1 MDHSVQD
8 WIAYGDEIRRPL
20 QIAKGLENS
29 TKVVIV
35 GAGLSG
41 LTLAYKIAT
50 KRPDISVELI
60 EKSSRLGGVI
70 ETWKQGG
77 WICDIAVNASRA
89 HPAFWRL
96 IDELGLSEQYS
107 ESNSHAKARWIYTDG
122 IVTSDDAQGWPS
134 EDIQRRKEVTNR

>member
-1 MDHSVQD
+1 MNKWAILYRIGLH
-8 WIAYGDEIRRPL
+8 GDEVRRPL

-29 TKVVIV
+29 RKVVIV

-41 LTLAYKIAT
+41 LTLAYKIAK
-50 KRPDISVELI
+50 KRPDISIELI

-70 ETWKQGG
+70 ETWKQGE

-96 IDELGLSEQYS
+96 IDELGLSEQYL
-107 ESNSHAKARWIYTDG
+107 NLTPTLKHDG
-122 IVTSDDAQGWPS
+122 SIPRGKG
-134 EDIQRRKEVTNR
+134 ENYHL

>member
-1 MDHSVQD
+1 MGHSVQD

-29 TKVVIV
+29 RKVTIV

-50 KRPDISVELI
+50 KRPDISIELI

-70 ETWKQGG
+70 ETWKQGE

-96 IDELGLSEQYS
+96 IDELGLSEKYS
-107 ESNSHAKARWIYTDG
+107 ESNPQAKARWIYTEG
-122 IVTSDDAQGWPS
+122 K
-134 EDIQRRKEVTNR
+134 RRKLSPLMMLKAGPLKIYRGVQS